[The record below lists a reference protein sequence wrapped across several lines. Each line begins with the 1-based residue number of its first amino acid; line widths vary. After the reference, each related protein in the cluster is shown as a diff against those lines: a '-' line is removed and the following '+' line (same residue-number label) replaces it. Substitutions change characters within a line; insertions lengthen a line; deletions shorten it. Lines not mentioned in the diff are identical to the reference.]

1 MDNEY
6 YKEELKEK
14 ISKDIED
21 HKTEKFFRISDYM
34 NKENESHRSLGFDL
48 SMSGDSSSVISNHSH

>member
-1 MDNEY
+1 MT
-6 YKEELKEK
+6 KEELKEK

-34 NKENESHRSLGFDL
+34 NKENESHRSFGCDL
-48 SMSGDSSSVISNHSH
+48 SMGNNPSSVK